1 MHTKTS
7 FKNRLFA
14 LLLLSFLAFQSCQK
28 DTEVYQEN
36 PAENTVLPTA
46 VQDTT
51 LTDKE
56 LQNLLFEE
64 DSIQVLLESG
74 RIVDISGMEVEKE
87 NPKKVYIHYM
97 PWFQSKGYNGY
108 WGQHWTMTNQNP
120 DIIDTDGKREIAS
133 YYYPIIGPY
142 ASDDPDLQEY
152 HMLLMKL
159 AGIDGVIFDWY
170 GSKDIYDYQLIKEAT
185 ESFMGRLD
193 DLDMSFSIMYEDRV
207 AQVAVDQGMYAN
219 TTAAAQADFNYIK
232 DNYFNRNNFFEY
244 EDQKLMFVFGPG
256 TITDTTQWDD
266 IFTVFPETETPHFL
280 TLWAAN
286 QNVGSNASGEFLWVA
301 PDHLLA
307 HEYYYNTYL
316 NSDFVTVGSS
326 YPGFD
331 SFYEE
336 GGWGLWHN
344 WSIDHDN
351 GNTFVET
358 LNYTHHQDADF
369 IQLATWNDFGE
380 GTMLEPTEEY
390 GFFNLQILQ
399 QYTGVTYKPEDLQ
412 TTLDLYRSRKLYA
425 KNEAA
430 QYYLDRCYY
439 YIKKSKLTRAK
450 NILTAVN
457 RYF

>member
-1 MHTKTS
+1 MN
-7 FKNRLFA
+7 FRLQPKNGLPTLF
-14 LLLLSFLAFQSCQK
+14 FLTLILIQACQK
-28 DTEVYQEN
+28 DNDHTPEIHSEN
-36 PAENTVLPTA
+36 SALPSV

-51 LTDKE
+51 FTDAE
-56 LQNLLFEE
+56 LQAVLQEE
-64 DSIQVLLESG
+64 DSIKVLIETG
-74 RIVDISGMEVEKE
+74 RIVDISGMVVEKE

-97 PWFQSKGYNGY
+97 PWFQSKDYNGY
-108 WGQHWTMTNQNP
+108 WGQHWTMVNKNP
-120 DIIDTDGKREIAS
+120 EIIDINGQREIAS

-170 GSKDIYDYQLIKEAT
+170 GSKDVYDYQLIKQAT

-193 DLDMSFSIMYEDRV
+193 DLGLSFSIMYEDRV
-207 AQVAVDQGMYAN
+207 AQASVDQGIHLS
-219 TTAAAQADFNYIK
+219 TTDAAQDDFNYIK
-232 DNYFNRNNFFEY
+232 INYFIKDNFFTY
-244 EDQKLMFVFGPG
+244 DDRKLMFVFGPG
-256 TITDTTQWDD
+256 TITNATEWDT
-266 IFTVFPETETPHFL
+266 IFSIFPENEKPHFL

-286 QNVGSNASGEFLWVA
+286 QNVGANASGEFLWVA

-316 NSDFVTVGSS
+316 NSNFVTVGSC
-326 YPGFD
+326 YPGFN

-336 GGWGLWHN
+336 GGWGLTHD
-344 WSIDHDN
+344 WSIAHNN

-358 LNYTHHQDADF
+358 LNYTHHQAADF

-399 QYTGVTYKPEDLQ
+399 QYTGVTYTPEDLQ
-412 TTLDLYRSRKLYA
+412 TTLDLYRSRKLHA
-425 KNEAA
+425 GNKKA
-430 QYYLDRCYY
+430 QYYLDRSYQ
-439 YIKKSKLTRAK
+439 YIKKSKLKRAD
-450 NILTAVN
+450 LLLQAVN
-457 RYF
+457 RHF